1 MKFRFLILVFLIYSC
16 ATNTTKI
23 ENRIPYNSK
32 GFAYIYNETDYKNK
46 IIKGKLDNNKL
57 QISVNGLK
65 TFALVKIINPKTN
78 DSLIIKN
85 TKRINYPDFYKIL
98 MTEKVAKKLKINNDV
113 PFVEILEI
121 KKNKSFIAEKA
132 KIYNEE
138 KRISSNAP
146 VSSVKISNISKN
158 KNKGQKIRK
167 EDFFILIG
175 SFYSK
180 DTANFLKKRITK
192 QIPNYDIKKLKII
205 KKRTKQINLLS
216 GPYNTI
222 NLMKNV
228 IVIIFY
234 FFSFFCI
241 ATANP
246 NINARTGI
254 LIDYHSDKILYE
266 LDADSQIYPA
276 SMTKIMT
283 SIVAFDLLKKNKLS
297 LDDTFVVS
305 ENAWRLSQSGYS
317 SMFIMVNDE
326 VSVEDLLRG
335 IIVASG
341 NDACVALAEGIAGSE
356 ENFAEMMNEKA
367 AEIGMMS
374 TNFTNSSG
382 INDPDNTST
391 VRDIALMSKFLIEN
405 YPIYYEM
412 FKEKNFTWDRTG
424 GDPIKQGNRNPLLYK
439 NVGADGVKTGYL
451 AVEKYSLASS
461 IIKNDR
467 RLIAVVSGF
476 PSKNIRSS
484 HSLKLLNWGF
494 RNTNTFEISKKGETT
509 FELDTWLG
517 KRNKIKANTKEDYY
531 VTINKKNISHL
542 KVSLKY
548 VGPIVAPVQ
557 KGEKIADLV
566 ISNKDEIIKSLPL
579 FASEDLKKVN
589 FFKSLVTSINYLI
602 WGDV

>member
-1 MKFRFLILVFLIYSC
+1 M
-16 ATNTTKI
+16 
-23 ENRIPYNSK
+23 
-32 GFAYIYNETDYKNK
+32 NK
-46 IIKGKLDNNKL
+46 Y
-57 QISVNGLK
+57 
-65 TFALVKIINPKTN
+65 F
-78 DSLIIKN
+78 
-85 TKRINYPDFYKIL
+85 
-98 MTEKVAKKLKINNDV
+98 
-113 PFVEILEI
+113 
-121 KKNKSFIAEKA
+121 
-132 KIYNEE
+132 
-138 KRISSNAP
+138 
-146 VSSVKISNISKN
+146 
-158 KNKGQKIRK
+158 
-167 EDFFILIG
+167 
-175 SFYSK
+175 
-180 DTANFLKKRITK
+180 
-192 QIPNYDIKKLKII
+192 
-205 KKRTKQINLLS
+205 
-216 GPYNTI
+216 
-222 NLMKNV
+222 

-382 INDPDNTST
+382 INDPDNIST

-405 YPIYYEM
+405 YPIYYGM

-531 VTINKKNISHL
+531 ITINKKNISHL